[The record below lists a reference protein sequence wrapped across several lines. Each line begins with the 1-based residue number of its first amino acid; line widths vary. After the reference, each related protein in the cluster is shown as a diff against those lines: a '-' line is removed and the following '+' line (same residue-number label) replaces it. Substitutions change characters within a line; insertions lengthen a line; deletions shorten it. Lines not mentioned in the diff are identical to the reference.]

1 MATQQMGFSEDL
13 FAESNFH
20 VDDYTIVVSSNSMSP
35 ALKSGDLAVV
45 RPAEGFDGEGL
56 YLVDLDGSEVLRR
69 ISQTADGQY
78 IANCDNQD
86 QYPGYSAIDP
96 KCLLGLIVATVSR
109 V

>member
-45 RPAEGFDGEGL
+45 RPTEGFDSEGL

>member
-13 FAESNFH
+13 FAESNFR

-35 ALKSGDLAVV
+35 VLKSGDLPVV
-45 RPAEGFDGEGL
+45 RPIEGFDGEGL
-56 YLVDLDGSEVLRR
+56 NLVDLDGSELLRR
-69 ISQTADGQY
+69 ISQTADGRY

>member
-1 MATQQMGFSEDL
+1 MATQQIGFSEDL
-13 FAESNFH
+13 FVESNFR

-35 ALKSGDLAVV
+35 GLKSGDLAGV
-45 RPAEGFDGEGL
+45 RLAEGFDGEGL

-69 ISQTADGQY
+69 ISRTADGQY

-96 KCLLGLIVATVSR
+96 KRLLGLIVATVSR

>member
-1 MATQQMGFSEDL
+1 MATQEIGFSADL
-13 FAESNFH
+13 FAESNFQ

-35 ALKSGDLAVV
+35 GLKSGDLAVV
-45 RPAEGFDGEGL
+45 RPTEGYDGEGL